1 MKNTNTAGNRAPA
14 SRWGGRMMV
23 RIFAVSG
30 LATAM
35 LVSGC
40 PMMAPSL
47 FNLDFVG
54 VTTGGAQ
61 DIALARKIIE
71 AGDVPNPEYI
81 PVEGFLSEHAIPLPR
96 VDETRTL
103 YATGAVSWNRD
114 FDEITPLVTLQVGF
128 GTNIDRETF
137 TRQPLNL
144 CLVIDKSGSMDN
156 VIDERTRATK
166 WEAVRIAL
174 DRLLSNLTSDDRVSV
189 VTFDENAIALL
200 QGAEGDDIAAIKGA
214 LDEIEPLGGTNL
226 LRGMRRGYHVVE
238 DHSDGQRMDR
248 IIVFTDALPTSG
260 VFDADEFVDVMRRR
274 AADGIGATIFGVGAD
289 FGQQLA
295 FDISQV
301 RGGNYFVLSDY
312 ERIVSVFDE
321 EFDFLV
327 TPIAYDVELEV
338 SIPFE
343 FDVTDVYG
351 VPFDEPLGHVVTIDV
366 PTLFLSAREGGGA
379 ILIRLRAGA
388 LADFDVDNTVASIRL
403 TYELPD
409 GEQADQAL
417 SLLMPAGLDPAA
429 ESPYFETAGSR
440 RAVLL
445 LNTALVLRNASDDA
459 YSWQYSY
466 WRSSTDEDLDRAVAR
481 LSEFLPYFDGLA
493 EGLAERESENSRSLS
508 QERTLV
514 ERLLANVESLRFR

>member
-1 MKNTNTAGNRAPA
+1 MKNINTVTIRAPV
-14 SRWGGRMMV
+14 SRWSGRILIV
-23 RIFAVSG
+23 VG
-30 LATAM
+30 LATVVQVASCA
-35 LVSGC
+35 LSL
-40 PMMAPSL
+40 PSAS
-47 FNLDFVG
+47 FSLDFVG

-61 DIALARKIIE
+61 DIAHARTIIE
-71 AGDVPNPEYI
+71 AGDIPRPEYF
-81 PVEGFLSEHAIPLPR
+81 PVEGFLSEHAIPLPQ

-103 YATGAVSWNRD
+103 YATGTVSWNRD

-128 GTNIDRETF
+128 GTNIDPETF

-144 CLVIDKSGSMDN
+144 CLVIDKSGSMDE

-174 DRLLSNLTSDDRVSV
+174 DRLLSHLTSDDLVSV
-189 VTFDENAIALL
+189 VTFDKEAHTLL
-200 QGAEGDDIAAIKGA
+200 RAVEGDDIAAIKGA
-214 LDEIEPLGGTNL
+214 IDDISPLGATDL
-226 LRGMRRGYHVVE
+226 LRGMRRGYDVVA
-238 DHSDGQRMDR
+238 DHSDAQRMDR
-248 IIVFTDALPTSG
+248 IIVLTDVLPTSG
-260 VFDADEFVDVMRRR
+260 AFEAEQFIGVMRRR
-274 AADGIGATIFGVGAD
+274 ATAGIGATIFGVGAD

-301 RGGNYFVLSDY
+301 RGGNFFFLSDY

-327 TPIAYDVELEV
+327 TPVAYDVELEV

-351 VPFDEPLGHVVTIDV
+351 VPFDEPLGHVLTIGV

-388 LADFDVDNTVASIRL
+388 LADFDVANTVASIRL
-403 TYELPD
+403 TYELQD

-417 SLLMPAGLDPAA
+417 ALLMPAGLDPAA
-429 ESPYFETAGSR
+429 ESSYFETEGSR

-445 LNTALVLRNASDDA
+445 LNTVLVLRQAADDA
-459 YSWQYSY
+459 HPGPYSWS
-466 WRSSTDEDLDRAVAR
+466 RPSDEDLDRAAAR
-481 LSEFLPYFDGLA
+481 LSEFLPYFDELA

-514 ERLLANVESLRFR
+514 ERLLANVESLRFDRVR